1 MSYEPNN
8 PNGQATMANSAPVV
22 IASNQ
27 SNLPVYF
34 AEQGVMDTFGKL
46 KVSTSRNDIDIQ
58 FFRDDPNNIL
68 NVVTTGGG
76 SAANPA
82 GYAQFATSAGNG
94 TVKAVSFD
102 KTHYRSGGE
111 IYAMFT
117 CAWMDGGQA
126 TSYQRIGLYDDSN
139 GFYIGYENTTFGVSV
154 LNGGATT
161 FIPRASFNV
170 DQLTGGVGS
179 KFTRNGTPE
188 AIDLSLMNIFRI
200 RFGWLGAASVQ
211 FEVVAP
217 DGQWVLFHIIRQPNL
232 SAVPHIQNADI
243 PMTVDLVKTA
253 GATNIRMNS
262 ACWGAGSQYD
272 NPDWSESSTLGTA
285 VNSVV
290 NYNILGLGGVCVYV
304 NTTQTGT
311 FRFEATIDG
320 KNWFTHP
327 LVIGPSLSGEYNII
341 STDITPTA
349 GNYYKMS
356 VSTFKGLR
364 ARTVTTLGGGVTLG
378 FVGDKLEVF
387 SNMLPPPH
395 TIGYQL
401 IHDDVEFTTQ
411 QTGAAVWTPASG
423 KKFVVTDFTISTGG
437 TTAGIV
443 TLWQGAAADTT
454 YNPGTDPAIFRGE
467 FAPSN
472 TSKPGVTKTFNVPYV
487 STTVNHVLRLT
498 TSAAMTVYV
507 QVNGYEI

>member
-1 MSYEPNN
+1 MAYNPNN

-22 IASNQ
+22 IASDQ

-34 AEQGVMDTFGKL
+34 AEQGVVDTFGKL
-46 KVSTSRNDIDIQ
+46 MVSTSRNDIDVQ

-68 NVVTTGGG
+68 DVTLTGGG

-94 TVKAVSFD
+94 TAKGVSLD

-117 CAWMDGGQA
+117 CAWLDGGQA
-126 TSYQRIGLYDDSN
+126 TSYQRIGLYDDN
-139 GFYIGYENTTFGVSV
+139 DGFYIGYENTTFGVSV
-154 LNGGATT
+154 RNGGATT
-161 FIPRASFNV
+161 FTARASFNV
-170 DQLTGGVGS
+170 DQLTGAPGS
-179 KFTRNGTPE
+179 KFTRDGSPE
-188 AIDLSLMNIFRI
+188 AIDLTKLNIFRI

-211 FEVVAP
+211 YEVVAP
-217 DGQWVLFHIIRQPNL
+217 DGQWVLFHIIKQPNL
-232 SAVPHIQNADI
+232 SAVPHIQTADI
-243 PMTVDLVKTA
+243 PMTLDLVKTA
-253 GATNIRMNS
+253 GATNIRMNT

-290 NYNILGLGGVCVYV
+290 NYNILGLGGVSVFV
-304 NTTQTGT
+304 STTQTGT

-327 LVIGPSLSGEYNII
+327 LVVGPSLSGEYSII
-341 STDITPTA
+341 STDITPTS

-356 VSTFKGLR
+356 VSGYKALR
-364 ARTVTTLGGGVTLG
+364 ARTVTTLGGGVVLG
-378 FVGDKLEVF
+378 FIGDTLESF

-401 IHDDVEFTTQ
+401 IHHDDEFTTQ
-411 QTGAAVWTPASG
+411 QTGVALWIPASG
-423 KKFVVTDFTISTGG
+423 KKFVITDFTISTGG
-437 TTAGIV
+437 TTSGVV
-443 TLWQGAAADTT
+443 TLWQGGAADTT
-454 YNPGTDPAIFRGE
+454 YNAGTDPAIFRGE

-472 TSKPGVTKTFNVPYV
+472 SSKPGITKTFSVPYV
-487 STTVNHVLRLT
+487 STTVNHYLRLT